1 MQLRG
6 MQNCYKEGIDMLIKE
21 ELGYFVFMNE
31 IEHSNLE
38 MEQIEENEE
47 LTTEMISNSNVYI
60 SSKKEAVTKR

>member
-1 MQLRG
+1 
-6 MQNCYKEGIDMLIKE
+6 MLIKE